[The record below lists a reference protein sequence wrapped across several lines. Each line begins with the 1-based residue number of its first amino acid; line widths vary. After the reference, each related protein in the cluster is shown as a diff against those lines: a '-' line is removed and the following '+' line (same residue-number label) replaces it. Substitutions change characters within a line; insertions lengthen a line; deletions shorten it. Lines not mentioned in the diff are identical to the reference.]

1 MMSIVTTG
9 EKNGYYVDI
18 FRSRKVEGGD
28 KMHDYFYH
36 NMGQTMNLTAADG
49 SSLFLQPT
57 EELAFA
63 GAHIYAY
70 SYLFDKKSAETSKDI
85 KTTFTIQMPD
95 EDNISMNM
103 WMKGAPERKVFSALS
118 PMTEG
123 LSRIPDMPYAIKEQP
138 TLTFVARQQG
148 EAWNRPFVA
157 VYEPSSVKEPGCIS
171 SVTFPEVE
179 SGVAGSHVGICIQQ
193 KEGRVDRIIS
203 SDDAGHLCKSGEMT
217 VQAAYAL
224 WGNKQGDDCI
234 FFWEEVHY

>member
-1 MMSIVTTG
+1 MPIL
-9 EKNGYYVDI
+9 I
-18 FRSRKVEGGD
+18 C
-28 KMHDYFYH
+28 
-36 NMGQTMNLTAADG
+36 L
-49 SSLFLQPT
+49 
-57 EELAFA
+57 
-63 GAHIYAY
+63 I
-70 SYLFDKKSAETSKDI
+70 KKSAETSKDI
-85 KTTFTIQMPD
+85 KTMFTIQMPD

-193 KEGRVDRIIS
+193 KEGACGPD
-203 SDDAGHLCKSGEMT
+203 
-217 VQAAYAL
+217 Y
-224 WGNKQGDDCI
+224 
-234 FFWEEVHY
+234 FFG